1 MSDPTLTFQE
11 MYDLSRMR
19 DRAQEIV
26 VAARDLSLSKV
37 GGRRDDDLRMAG
49 EAVASQAETISEHY
63 ERRLGGPEN
72 YVPESDYATGTTQ
85 PDKDK
90 RDVLVEFFNDQH
102 HRPTAD
108 SVLNELHQNGWKVV
122 PR

>member
-11 MYDLSRMR
+11 MYDLIRMR

-37 GGRRDDDLRMAG
+37 GGRRDDDLCMVR
-49 EAVASQAETISEHY
+49 EAVTSQAETISEHY

-72 YVPESDYATGTTQ
+72 YATGTTQ
-85 PDKDK
+85 SDKDK

-102 HRPTAD
+102 HQPTAD